1 MPSSTL
7 PSDGGAETREPA
19 SHRTLMLDRS
29 DAVALA
35 RFAAA
40 SLVLLLVLEGVLRVA
55 APRIRHFDI
64 VEFPFEQGKKR
75 FRLAELVRA
84 GAQPDVLFA
93 GDSTIETGVSPRD
106 YSSATPGQPTAFN
119 YASGANNAE
128 FARHVVNDA
137 LENLGAKPR
146 LLVFGWSYVVF
157 GGKDPAAP
165 GAHEKHLALAGMRRI
180 SGHAAAGDA
189 LRLWTDRDVARS
201 MVEHGPPWTTSP
213 EELVEHDG
221 WVRFPKPF
229 GDHPKADRDAFG
241 KLVSDALAVYEVTP
255 EIRANAEATFDML
268 AAAGIPVVFILT
280 PVSPEMREYDPRID
294 GVLATVRREILPL
307 ARARGLRVIDAS
319 ATGEF
324 HPRQFM
330 DLMHLNQEGAV
341 AFSRWLAAQPEMIQ
355 PPPSTRSPSS

>member
-1 MPSSTL
+1 MHSSTS
-7 PSDGGAETREPA
+7 PSDGGAEPGVPPP
-19 SHRTLMLDRS
+19 HRTLVLDRT
-29 DAVALA
+29 DAAAFA

-75 FRLAELVRA
+75 FRLAELVRS

-93 GDSTIETGVSPRD
+93 GDSTIETGVSPREF
-106 YSSATPGQPTAFN
+106 SAVAPGRPSAFN

-128 FARHVVNDA
+128 FARHVVRDA

-165 GAHEKHLALAGMRRI
+165 GAREKHLALAGMRRI
-180 SGHAAAGDA
+180 SGHARPADHM
-189 LRLWTDRDVARS
+189 RLWTDRDVIRS
-201 MVEHGPPWTTSP
+201 MVEHGPPWTASP
-213 EELVEHDG
+213 GELIEHEG

-241 KLVSDALAVYEVTP
+241 RLVSDALAVYEITP
-255 EIRANAEATFDML
+255 EVRAHAAATFDEL
-268 AAAGIPVVFILT
+268 AASGVPTVFILT
-280 PVSPEMREYDPRID
+280 PVSPEMRDYDPRID
-294 GVLATVRREILPL
+294 DVLAAVRREILPM

-319 ATGEF
+319 AAQGYE
-324 HPRQFM
+324 PRQFM